1 MPRTPLTLDGQPLS
15 IDDVR
20 EVAVGL
26 RDVVI
31 GDHARAHMQAARDVV
46 ERALTRGTPVYGLT
60 TAFGALKHIDLRSP
74 DVGSV
79 VERHASDDERQDI
92 QATFN
97 RVAVLSHL
105 VGHGPPVP
113 ESVVRAAMLVRAQGF
128 VQGRSGAR
136 PALADAYVAALNA
149 HFHPPVRPTGSLGM
163 SDLAPLAEIAYGL
176 MGDGDQGSA
185 LLAAGLTP
193 IVPQAKEAIAMMSAN
208 AFSVGWGALALADAE
223 GALDGLDAAAALSFE
238 GVLANTGALRR
249 EVVEAR
255 PYPGAIATLER
266 LRGLL
271 SGGDLLDGD
280 GDVARELQDP
290 LSFRVVPQ
298 THGAARDALAHARG
312 QLEIELGSAGDN
324 PFVSIAADELVSAGN
339 FDSTPVALAID
350 YARLGLAHAVTLG
363 AERVQKL
370 LTERFTGLPTHL
382 RASRDDPGDG
392 YAMLGY
398 TAAAAAGELRLLA
411 APVSLE
417 APTSSIDEGVD
428 DRIVLT
434 ALAARRL
441 AEMVPLAHHVSAAE
455 LVCAAH
461 AVDLRDRRDRL
472 GSGTRRIYD
481 TVRGHVSFSG
491 TSDGVIAD
499 LVPLEQQLSVGIG
512 LERGESTSRSA
523 SMSSTE

>member
-1 MPRTPLTLDGQPLS
+1 MTPTPLTLDGQPLS
-15 IDDVR
+15 IDDVCD
-20 EVAVGL
+20 VAVGM

-31 GDHARAHMQAARDVV
+31 GDNARAHMQAARDVV
-46 ERALTRGTPVYGLT
+46 ERALTHDAPVYGLT
-60 TAFGALKHIDLRSP
+60 TAFGALKHIALRLP
-74 DVGSV
+74 GVGSL
-79 VERHASDDERQDI
+79 VEGHPPDDERQDI
-92 QATFN
+92 QSTFN
-97 RVAVLSHL
+97 RAAILSHL
-105 VGHGPPVP
+105 VGQGPPVP
-113 ESVVRAAMLVRAQGF
+113 ESVVRAAMLVRVQGLA
-128 VQGRSGAR
+128 QGRSGAR

-149 HFHPPVRPTGSLGM
+149 RFHPPVRPIGSLGM

-176 MGDGDQGSA
+176 MGEGDHGSA

-223 GALDGLDAAAALSFE
+223 GGLDGLDAAAALSFE

-266 LRGLL
+266 LRELL
-271 SGGDLLDGD
+271 AGGDLLD

-298 THGAARDALAHARG
+298 THGAARDALSHARG

-324 PFVSIAADELVSAGN
+324 PFVSVAADALISAGN
-339 FDSTPVALAID
+339 FDSTPVAIALD
-350 YARLGLAHAVTLG
+350 YARIGLAHAVTLG
-363 AERVQKL
+363 SERVQKL

-382 RASRDDPGDG
+382 RANRDDPGDG

-434 ALAARRL
+434 TLAARRL
-441 AEMVPLAHHVSAAE
+441 AEMVPLAHHVAAAE

-461 AVDLRDRRDRL
+461 AVDLHDRRDRL

-481 TVRGHVSFSG
+481 TVRELVSFSG
-491 TSDGVIAD
+491 TVGGVIAD
-499 LVPLEQQLSVGIG
+499 LAPLERRLSVGIG
-512 LERGESTSRSA
+512 IERAGRRR
-523 SMSSTE
+523 